1 MKTIPIDV
9 SEAGHRLAVL
19 QGDYLFESGLEPDL
33 KNAER
38 IYVMLWRFQAEI
50 YNGGIWQ
57 FFTNSTGAYSPF
69 ICDALKTVG
78 ADDMAATMR
87 EAIINSGPGTPW
99 HMATT
104 NSTLILDA
112 PIAVREFVYKLNDQ
126 LSPHLDNLSLLLF
139 SYMLK
144 HRYEF
149 RVSDDFWSEVPLQ

>member
-1 MKTIPIDV
+1 MQADASSTPNP
-9 SEAGHRLAVL
+9 
-19 QGDYLFESGLEPDL
+19 EPTPSIS
-33 KNAER
+33 NVPVE
-38 IYVMLWRFQAEI
+38 
-50 YNGGIWQ
+50 
-57 FFTNSTGAYSPF
+57 P
-69 ICDALKTVG
+69 
-78 ADDMAATMR
+78 
-87 EAIINSGPGTPW
+87 SGPGTPW